1 MKQNSQVSEIQV
13 SYTPSLLVD
22 MSIKNSKKSFELM
35 LNEWEQETL
44 QMQEEVKILLLNRNN
59 KVLGIYSLAK
69 GGLTSCVVDVRII
82 LSIALKTLAT
92 GIILVHNH
100 PSGNLK
106 PSKADLDITKKLKQ
120 SCDLLDITFD
130 TEDYETLNGFM
141 IAQLHRLPVDNENG
155 EVDYEGYHFKV
166 LEAKNRVIRKVRITK
181 LEGEEN
187 KSNDSNTQTDE

>member
-106 PSKADLDITKKLKQ
+106 PSQADLDITKKLKQ
-120 SCDLLDITFD
+120 SCDLLDITFLD
-130 TEDYETLNGFM
+130 HL
-141 IAQLHRLPVDNENG
+141 I
-155 EVDYEGYHFKV
+155 
-166 LEAKNRVIRKVRITK
+166 ITK
-181 LEGEEN
+181 DNYFSFADEGIL
-187 KSNDSNTQTDE
+187 

>member
-1 MKQNSQVSEIQV
+1 MKHNTQVSEIQV
-13 SYTPSLLVD
+13 SYSPNLLVD

-82 LSIALKTLAT
+82 LTIALKALAT

-106 PSKADLDITKKLKQ
+106 PSQADLDITKKLKQ
-120 SCDLLDITFD
+120 SCDLLDISFLD
-130 TEDYETLNGFM
+130 HL
-141 IAQLHRLPVDNENG
+141 I
-155 EVDYEGYHFKV
+155 
-166 LEAKNRVIRKVRITK
+166 ITK
-181 LEGEEN
+181 DNYFSFADEGLI
-187 KSNDSNTQTDE
+187 

>member
-1 MKQNSQVSEIQV
+1 MKQKSQVSEIQV
-13 SYTPSLLVD
+13 SYTPNLLVD

-44 QMQEEVKILLLNRNN
+44 QMQEEVKILLLNRSN

-69 GGLTSCVVDVRII
+69 DGLTSCIVDVRII

-106 PSKADLDITKKLKQ
+106 PSKADLDITKKLKN
-120 SCDLLDITFD
+120 SCDLLDISLLD
-130 TEDYETLNGFM
+130 HL
-141 IAQLHRLPVDNENG
+141 I
-155 EVDYEGYHFKV
+155 
-166 LEAKNRVIRKVRITK
+166 ITK
-181 LEGEEN
+181 DN
-187 KSNDSNTQTDE
+187 YFSFADERLI

>member
-13 SYTPSLLVD
+13 SYSPNLLVD

-35 LNEWEQETL
+35 LNEWEQDKL
-44 QMQEEVKILLLNRNN
+44 QMQEEAKILLLNRNN
-59 KVLGIYSLAK
+59 NVLGIYSLAK

-106 PSKADLDITKKLKQ
+106 PSQADLDITKKLKQ
-120 SCDLLDITFD
+120 SCDLLDISFLD
-130 TEDYETLNGFM
+130 HL
-141 IAQLHRLPVDNENG
+141 I
-155 EVDYEGYHFKV
+155 
-166 LEAKNRVIRKVRITK
+166 ITK
-181 LEGEEN
+181 DNYFSFADEGLI
-187 KSNDSNTQTDE
+187 